1 MNNLQFI
8 RGQGGVPKSLPGED
22 HISGFAMFIP
32 EAESLPTPESG
43 IDGFDTDDRIKPIS
57 TIETAESYGIKA
69 DATSWYTKVLHY
81 HLSEAF
87 RINPGI
93 SLYVGIFNI
102 PASGFDFSEI
112 KEIQNY
118 AQGRIRQMAVWAPND
133 LASTDI
139 TSLQGHADTLRD
151 QAKPVQILY
160 GCTVSDISD
169 LDDMRSAGTSRVSP
183 VISQDGE
190 GRGAEL
196 YEDAENTS
204 TNSITHIGMFI
215 GFLSLAKVH
224 ESIGWV
230 QKFNS
235 GVSLPAFADGTLL
248 RDLDPAAIETLDA
261 NGYLFLVTYPGI
273 GGSYPNDSHT
283 LDEITSDYAFIE
295 ANRTMDKAERGIRTY
310 LTPYLG
316 APLYVNPETGNLRI
330 DTVKFLET
338 LAGKQLE
345 DMEAAGELSGYTVEV
360 DPEQN
365 VLSTSTVEFVIKPV
379 QVGVMRKMK
388 IKIGYTT
395 KTA

>member
-1 MNNLQFI
+1 MNDLQFI
-8 RGQGGVPKSLPGED
+8 RGQGEVPKALPGED

-32 EAESLPTPESG
+32 EAELLPTPESG
-43 IDGFDTDDRIKPIS
+43 IDGFDTENRIKPIS
-57 TIETAESYGIKA
+57 SIETAESYGIKA
-69 DATSWYTKVLHY
+69 DASSWFIKVLYY
-81 HLSEAF
+81 HLSEIF

-102 PASGFDFSEI
+102 PATGFDFSEI

-118 AQGRIRQMAVWAPND
+118 AQGRIHQMAVWTPNA
-133 LASTDI
+133 LAGADI
-139 TSLQGHADTLRD
+139 TTLQGHADTLHE
-151 QAKPVQILY
+151 QAIPVQILY
-160 GCTVSDISD
+160 GCTISDISA
-169 LDDMRSAGTSRVSP
+169 LTNMRSAGTSRVSL

-190 GRGAEL
+190 GRGADL
-196 YEDAENTS
+196 YKDPGNTG
-204 TNSITHIGMFI
+204 TNSVTHIGMFL
-215 GFLSLAKVH
+215 GFLSLAQVH

-248 RDLDPAAIETLDA
+248 RDLDQAVIETLDA
-261 NGYLFLVTYPGI
+261 DGYLFLVTYPGI

-283 LDEITSDYAFIE
+283 LDEVTSDYAFIE

-316 APLYVNPETGNLRI
+316 SPLYVNPETGNLRI

-345 DMEAAGELSGYTVEV
+345 DMEAAGELSGFTVEI

-365 VLSTSTVEFVIKPV
+365 VLLTSAVEFVIKSV

-388 IKIGYTT
+388 VKIGYTT

>member
-32 EAESLPTPESG
+32 DAEALPTPESG
-43 IDGFDTDDRIKPIS
+43 IDGFDTENRIKPIS
-57 TIETAESYGIKA
+57 TIETAESYGIKV
-69 DATSWYTKVLHY
+69 DAASWYTKVLHY

-93 SLYVGIFNI
+93 SLYVGIFHI
-102 PASGFDFSEI
+102 PASEFDFSEI

-118 AQGRIRQMAVWAPND
+118 AQGRIRQMAVWAPNE
-133 LASTDI
+133 LAGTDI
-139 TSLQGHADTLRD
+139 TALQGHADTLRA
-151 QAKPVQILY
+151 QAKPLQILY
-160 GCTVSDISD
+160 GCTVSDISA
-169 LDDMRSAGTSRVSP
+169 LTDMRSAGTSRVSP

-190 GRGAEL
+190 GRGADL
-196 YEDAENTS
+196 YEDSGNTS
-204 TNSITHIGMFI
+204 TYSITHIGMFI

-360 DPEQN
+360 DSEQN

>member
-1 MNNLQFI
+1 
-8 RGQGGVPKSLPGED
+8 
-22 HISGFAMFIP
+22 MFIP